1 MTEATAHEKPHQEA
15 APSFD
20 ELPRRQRRRLVLR
33 AFLRTI
39 ATIVVIVVAY
49 FIAPLDSAMSPA
61 TIIELVLLALAIFA
75 LIGWQIWRITQSDY
89 PTIRAVEALAFIIP
103 AYLVFFAV
111 IYFLMEHANPATFG
125 TSQTRLDSLYFSATV
140 FGFGDISAKTQAAR
154 AIVLCQ
160 MVLDLVILGLV
171 VRLVVNA
178 VKIGQKRRTDDG
190 GSHDAASYFP
200 LKKPE

>member
-1 MTEATAHEKPHQEA
+1 MTEAAAPEKPHQAA
-15 APSFD
+15 APSYD

-39 ATIVVIVVAY
+39 ATVVVIVVAY
-49 FIAPLDSAMSPA
+49 FITPFDHAMSPVA
-61 TIIELVLLALAIFA
+61 VIELVLLALAIFA
-75 LIGWQIWRITQSDY
+75 MIGWQIWRITQSDY
-89 PTIRAVEALAFIIP
+89 PTLRAVEALAFIVP
-103 AYLVFFAV
+103 AYLVFFAT
-111 IYFLMEHANPATFG
+111 IYYLMEHANPATFG

-140 FGFGDISAKTQAAR
+140 FTTVGFGDISAKTQPAR

-190 GSHDAASYFP
+190 GSA
-200 LKKPE
+200 

>member
-39 ATIVVIVVAY
+39 TTIVVIVVAY

-61 TIIELVLLALAIFA
+61 TIIELMLLALAIFA
-75 LIGWQIWRITQSDY
+75 FIGWQIWRITQSDY

-103 AYLVFFAV
+103 AYLVFFTV
-111 IYFLMEHANPATFG
+111 IYFLIEHANPATFG

-140 FGFGDISAKTQAAR
+140 FTTVGFGDISAKTQAAR

-190 GSHDAASYFP
+190 GSHDAAS
-200 LKKPE
+200 

>member
-1 MTEATAHEKPHQEA
+1 MTEAAAPEKPHQEA

-20 ELPRRQRRRLVLR
+20 ELPRRQRRRLILR
-33 AFLRTI
+33 AFLRSI
-39 ATIVVIVVAY
+39 ATVVVIVVAY
-49 FIAPLDSAMSPA
+49 FIAPLDHAMSPA
-61 TIIELVLLALAIFA
+61 TIIELALLALAIFA
-75 LIGWQIWRITQSDY
+75 MIGWQIWRITLSDY
-89 PTIRAVEALAFIIP
+89 PTLRAVEALAFIVP
-103 AYLVFFAV
+103 AYMVLFAT
-111 IYFLMEHANPATFG
+111 IYYLMNHANPATFG

-140 FGFGDISAKTQAAR
+140 FTTVGFGDISAKTQAAR

-190 GSHDAASYFP
+190 GTLDAAS
-200 LKKPE
+200 